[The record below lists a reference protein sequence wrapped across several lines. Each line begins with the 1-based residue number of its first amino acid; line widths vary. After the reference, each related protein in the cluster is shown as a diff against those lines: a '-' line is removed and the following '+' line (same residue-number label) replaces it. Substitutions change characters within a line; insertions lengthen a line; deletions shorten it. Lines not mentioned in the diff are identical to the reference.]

1 MQLRLILICISLQLF
16 QSFRHNYLTHNY
28 KKIQLQLSNHPK
40 YENNKSSFRIRS
52 DDSGTMLHSQP
63 PKCEDC
69 VYYEPVKIDLFGR
82 EYIQGKCLKSGRT
95 SMYEELIQ
103 QNVTYEYA
111 KICRRPNGLCGPEG
125 AYFIKKID

>member
-28 KKIQLQLSNHPK
+28 KKMQLQMSN
-40 YENNKSSFRIRS
+40 R
-52 DDSGTMLHSQP
+52 

-95 SMYEELIQ
+95 SMYEELTQ

-125 AYFIKKID
+125 AYFIKKPN